1 MPSPRRA
8 AAALAL
14 ACLFPLTACGQDDAP
29 LEVPGPE
36 VQGGNEGP
44 DEPLNEDVTLQ
55 DVDIAFPEDGVY
67 DEGEDAELL
76 FAVTNTGPDPVART
90 GVSGPDFAGI
100 EVVGGELPLEI
111 DADDNLYVGAEGPPT
126 VVLQDLGVQLRSSES
141 IPVTFSFAEAGEVT
155 VEAVVVAAGEAA
167 ADG

>member
-8 AAALAL
+8 APALAL
-14 ACLFPLTACGQDDAP
+14 AALLPLSACGQDDAP

-55 DVDIAFPEDGVY
+55 DVDLAFPEDGVY
-67 DEGEDAELL
+67 EEGEDAELL
-76 FAVTNTGPDPVART
+76 FAVTNTGPDPVALT
-90 GVSGPDFAGI
+90 EVSGPDFAGI
-100 EVVGGELPLEI
+100 EVVGGELPLEVEP
-111 DADDNLYVGAEGPPT
+111 DDNLYVGAEGPPS
-126 VVLQDLGVQLRSSES
+126 VVLQDLDVQLRSSES
-141 IPVTFSFAEAGEVT
+141 IPVTFSFGEAGEVT
-155 VEAVVVAAGEAA
+155 LDAVVVP